1 MRVLAPA
8 GPARKPSLQFDSYA
22 QVEDLA
28 RRRLPRMLYA
38 QMLGGAGRG
47 VTARGNVSAFDEVT
61 LSARVGVGHA
71 SRDLRTTVLGTEVAM
86 PVLLGPVGGVR
97 LVHPAGAPASAR
109 AAERAGTICG
119 ISMLAGHPVASVG
132 DGTGALRWQ
141 QLYLW
146 YGRQRAEEVISEA
159 DRLGFGALV
168 VTVDS
173 PVPPKRLPPLRVSL
187 QTALTYGPQLAV
199 RPRWVARFVRDG
211 ADLEAANLAMGP
223 RSNEPTVWADL
234 RWIKKLWP
242 RALVVKGILRP
253 DDARRAVAEGADAVV
268 VSNHGGTVLDGL
280 PSSVSML
287 PRVLDAVGDSAEV
300 LLDGGVRQGTDVVK
314 ALAIGARAVLIGRPY
329 VAGLAAAGEAGV
341 DAVLDM
347 FHFQVDTA
355 LGLLGCGSIAELN
368 RSYVNI
374 PAGWL
379 AGAAR
384 QQ

>member
-1 MRVLAPA
+1 MSQ
-8 GPARKPSLQFDSYA
+8 KPGLQFDSYV

-28 RRRLPRMLYA
+28 RRRLPRELYA
-38 QMLGGAGRG
+38 RMMGGAGRAS
-47 VTARGNVSAFDEVT
+47 TARSNVSAFDEIT
-61 LSARVGVGHA
+61 LSARAGVGHA
-71 SRDLRTTVLGTEVAM
+71 ARDLRTKVLGTEVAM
-86 PVLLGPVGGVR
+86 PVLLAPVGGVR
-97 LVHPAGAPASAR
+97 LVHPAGAPACAR

-119 ISMLAGHPVASVG
+119 ISMLAGHPVASAG
-132 DGTGALRWQ
+132 EGTGALRWQ

-146 YGRQRAEEVISEA
+146 YGRPKAEAVIAEA
-159 DRLGFGALV
+159 AGLGFGALV
-168 VTVDS
+168 LTVDS

-211 ADLEAANLAMGP
+211 AALEAANIALGA

-234 RWIKKLWP
+234 RWIKQLWP
-242 RALVVKGILRP
+242 GALVVKGILRP

-280 PSSVSML
+280 PASVSML
-287 PRVLDAVGDSAEV
+287 PAVLDAVGDSAEV
-300 LLDGGVRQGTDVVK
+300 LIDGGVRQGTDVVK
-314 ALAIGARAVLIGRPY
+314 ALAIGARAVLVGRPY

-347 FHFQVDTA
+347 FRFQVDAA
-355 LGLLGCGSIAELN
+355 LGLLGCASIAELD

-374 PAGWL
+374 PVGWL
-379 AGAAR
+379 ADGTGR
-384 QQ
+384 Q

>member
-1 MRVLAPA
+1 MRIH
-8 GPARKPSLQFDSYA
+8 ARTGAAQKRGLQFDSYA

-38 QMLGGAGRG
+38 QMMGGAGRAI
-47 VTARGNVSAFDEVT
+47 TARGNVSAFDEVT
-61 LSARVGVGHA
+61 LSARAGVGHTV
-71 SRDLRTTVLGTEVAM
+71 RDLRTTVLGIEVAM
-86 PVLLGPVGGVR
+86 PVLLAPVGGVR
-97 LVHPAGAPASAR
+97 LVNPAGAPASAR

-119 ISMLAGHPVASVG
+119 ISMLAGHPAASAG

-146 YGRQRAEEVISEA
+146 YGRQRAEEVIAEA
-159 DRLGFGALV
+159 ARLGFGALV
-168 VTVDS
+168 LTVDS

-199 RPRWVARFVRDG
+199 RPRWVAGFVRDG
-211 ADLEAANLAMGP
+211 ADLEAANLALGA

-234 RWIKKLWP
+234 RWIKELWP
-242 RALVVKGILRP
+242 GALVVKGILRP

-280 PSSVSML
+280 PASVSML
-287 PRVLDAVGDSAEV
+287 PHVLDAVGDSTEV

-314 ALAIGARAVLIGRPY
+314 AVAIGARAVLIGRPY

-347 FHFQVDTA
+347 FRFQVDAT
-355 LGLLGCGSIAELN
+355 LGLLGCASIAELD

-379 AGAAR
+379 AGATPK
-384 QQ
+384 Q